1 MGATVAQ
8 IDLRESGSAPRPL
21 VYDHGPMAAR
31 ITIDDVAARAGV
43 SPTTVSH
50 VFSGHRPVRD
60 ETRQLVQQAAEEL
73 GYRPNAVARSLRVR
87 KTSTVM
93 IVLPDI
99 TNPFYPVFARGVQDA
114 LRKDDYHVLLCNTD
128 SRESEERLFLNE
140 AVSRRLD
147 GLVFMGYWVTTEELL
162 RVAATG
168 VAVVHLGQPD
178 DQATGDRATVDCV
191 WSGDR
196 VAAEQVTAHLLSR
209 YGPSVAFIDG
219 TMEAAVSRSRA
230 AGYRDAFAAAGHQV
244 PAGFEVTEDFTTDG
258 GRRGLALLLTEAT
271 APRAV
276 FCANDLMAIGALEEA
291 RRRGLDVPGD
301 VAIAGFDDIDSAR
314 LVSPALTTV
323 RNNPD
328 LLGAACGELLL
339 SRMNGDDAAEPR
351 EVLIQAELVIRES
364 A

>member
-1 MGATVAQ
+1 M
-8 IDLRESGSAPRPL
+8 L
-21 VYDHGPMAAR
+21 VPMAR

-50 VFSGHRPVRD
+50 VYSGHRPVRD
-60 ETRQLVQQAAEEL
+60 ETRQLVHQAAQEL

-128 SRESEERLFLNE
+128 SRESEERLFLDE

-147 GLVFMGYWVTTEELL
+147 GLVFMGYWVTTDELL
-162 RVAATG
+162 EVAATG
-168 VAVVHLGQPD
+168 VSVVHLGQP
-178 DQATGDRATVDCV
+178 ADRATVDCV
-191 WSGDR
+191 WSGDQ
-196 VAAEQVTAHLLSR
+196 VAAEQVTSYLLGR
-209 YGPSVAFIDG
+209 YGQSVAFIDG

-230 AGYRDAFAAAGHQV
+230 AGYRAAFASAGHDV
-244 PAGFEVTEDFTTDG
+244 PAGFEITEDFTTEG
-258 GRRGLALLLTEAT
+258 GRRGMALLLAGDGP
-271 APRAV
+271 PRAV

-291 RRRGLDVPGD
+291 RRRGLTVPGD
-301 VAIAGFDDIDSAR
+301 VAIAGYDDIDAAR
-314 LVSPALTTV
+314 LVTPALTTV

-339 SRMNGDDAAEPR
+339 SRMGGDTDGAPR